1 MPYHLLL
8 HPDIEQDLIDIA
20 NLIADFAGNQVAERK
35 LTEIEERLIKLA
47 ETPHIGSIRD
57 DIYPGLRVIP
67 VAKKGVVTFIVNDE
81 LKTVQIVSITYAGAD
96 WFARINDRN
105 E

>member
-1 MPYHLLL
+1 MSYRLLL
-8 HPDIEQDLIDIA
+8 HPDIEQDLLDIA
-20 NLIADFAGNQVAERK
+20 SLIAEFAGRQIAESK
-35 LTEIEERLIKLA
+35 LEEIEERLIKLS

-57 DIYPGLRVIP
+57 DIYPRLRVIP
-67 VAKKGVVTFIVNDE
+67 VAKKGVITFVADDE
-81 LKTVQIVSITYAGAD
+81 IKTIQVISITYAGAD